1 MISIGDLDRLL
12 GRTIQKVDQ
21 SREEFYKMGENLRQE
36 YEKAKKELTEIKSEI
51 TYVIHRVDTLEKEY
65 TQARRHL
72 MEVSQEFNRY
82 GEGEIKQ
89 AYEDAHKK
97 QIELLTLREREKL
110 LRLRRDALELNLKTL
125 QSTLLHSEKMLS
137 NVSMALKF
145 LNNDL
150 ETVSSQI
157 GIAHQ
162 IQALGSYI
170 IMAQEEERKR
180 VAREIHDGPAQS
192 FANVVMRAEFCIKLL
207 DKEPTK
213 VRDELYRLIDLVQ
226 KNLQDVRKIIFDLRP
241 MVLDDLG
248 LVPAIKRYTEEY
260 LKEYGIY
267 TDTTVAGSER
277 RLDSSLEVALFRVIQ
292 ESLTNVKKHSDAKR
306 VMVKIEFLP
315 NRVNVIVKD
324 DGCGF
329 DKEKTMLQKQG
340 SGFGLIGMRERIQLL
355 KGKFEIKTA
364 PSKGT
369 EVFISLPTA
378 TETQSAAT
386 ETQLLHNIV

>member
-12 GRTIQKVDQ
+12 GRTINKVDQ
-21 SREEFYKMGENLRQE
+21 SRKEFYQMGENLRQE

-110 LRLRRDALELNLKTL
+110 LRLRRDTLELNLKTL
-125 QSTLLHSEKMLS
+125 QRHCCILKNAFKCKHG
-137 NVSMALKF
+137 LKF

-292 ESLTNVKKHSDAKR
+292 ESLTNVKT
-306 VMVKIEFLP
+306 F
-315 NRVNVIVKD
+315 
-324 DGCGF
+324 
-329 DKEKTMLQKQG
+329 
-340 SGFGLIGMRERIQLL
+340 
-355 KGKFEIKTA
+355 
-364 PSKGT
+364 
-369 EVFISLPTA
+369 
-378 TETQSAAT
+378 
-386 ETQLLHNIV
+386 

>member
-1 MISIGDLDRLL
+1 
-12 GRTIQKVDQ
+12 
-21 SREEFYKMGENLRQE
+21 
-36 YEKAKKELTEIKSEI
+36 
-51 TYVIHRVDTLEKEY
+51 
-65 TQARRHL
+65 
-72 MEVSQEFNRY
+72 
-82 GEGEIKQ
+82 
-89 AYEDAHKK
+89 
-97 QIELLTLREREKL
+97 
-110 LRLRRDALELNLKTL
+110 
-125 QSTLLHSEKMLS
+125 MLS

-267 TDTTVAGSER
+267 TDITVAGSER

-292 ESLTNVKKHSDAKR
+292 ESLTNVKKHANAKR

-315 NRVNVIVKD
+315 NRVNVIVKMMD
-324 DGCGF
+324 VVL
-329 DKEKTMLQKQG
+329 TRRKQCYKNK
-340 SGFGLIGMRERIQLL
+340 GFGLIGVESNTTSQ
-355 KGKFEIKTA
+355 GKFEIKTTQQ
-364 PSKGT
+364 GT
-369 EVFISLPTA
+369 EVFQLAPT

-386 ETQLLHNIV
+386 TQLLHNIVKNDGCLS

>member
-1 MISIGDLDRLL
+1 
-12 GRTIQKVDQ
+12 
-21 SREEFYKMGENLRQE
+21 
-36 YEKAKKELTEIKSEI
+36 
-51 TYVIHRVDTLEKEY
+51 
-65 TQARRHL
+65 

-110 LRLRRDALELNLKTL
+110 LRLRRDTLELNLKTL

-277 RLDSSLEVALFRVIQ
+277 RLDSS
-292 ESLTNVKKHSDAKR
+292 
-306 VMVKIEFLP
+306 
-315 NRVNVIVKD
+315 
-324 DGCGF
+324 
-329 DKEKTMLQKQG
+329 
-340 SGFGLIGMRERIQLL
+340 
-355 KGKFEIKTA
+355 
-364 PSKGT
+364 
-369 EVFISLPTA
+369 
-378 TETQSAAT
+378 
-386 ETQLLHNIV
+386 